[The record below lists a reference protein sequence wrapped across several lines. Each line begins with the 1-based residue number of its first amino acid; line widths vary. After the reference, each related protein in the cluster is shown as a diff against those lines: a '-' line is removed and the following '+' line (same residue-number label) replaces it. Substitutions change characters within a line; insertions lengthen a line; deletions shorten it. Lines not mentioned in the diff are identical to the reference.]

1 MANSNMNDMVGI
13 CGLEPQTSSLSVT
26 RSNQLSYIPR
36 PNILYILLPAP
47 AKIKHKPGVFWY
59 NKPMGWSFSF
69 GWMFAGLLVM
79 VAGALIVIYYQK
91 VAENFLNGVSDYEKT
106 KLIGIITVIVG
117 LILLTNLHTV
127 LLTAFVNL
135 LFKQ

>member
-1 MANSNMNDMVGI
+1 
-13 CGLEPQTSSLSVT
+13 
-26 RSNQLSYIPR
+26 
-36 PNILYILLPAP
+36 
-47 AKIKHKPGVFWY
+47 
-59 NKPMGWSFSF
+59 MGWSFSF